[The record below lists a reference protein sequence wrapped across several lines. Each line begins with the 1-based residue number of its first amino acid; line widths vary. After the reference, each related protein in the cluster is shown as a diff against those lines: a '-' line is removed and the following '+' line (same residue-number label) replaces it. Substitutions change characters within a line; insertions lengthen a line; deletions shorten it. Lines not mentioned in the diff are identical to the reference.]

1 MKTTNR
7 LFFSILFLTFTGLI
21 HAAKSPEMN
30 FLSKLYKTFATERSS
45 NPQEKVYLQTDK
57 PYYNAGEDIWFK
69 GYLVNGTSHLP
80 NSLSRYIYVELI
92 NNSDSVISRVK
103 LRKDSLGFFG
113 NFKLK
118 PEIPA
123 GSYALRAYTYW
134 MQNAGED
141 FFFKKYIY
149 IGNSI
154 DDKVNSQINYGK
166 PSNGEVP
173 VTISFF
179 NSFHTPYKNRKVTIS
194 QNWKYNGRKTFSL
207 ITNNEGKISW
217 QLPIDSTDHSSKII
231 SISIAESDLKY
242 KTNFYVPEFSNDFDV
257 QFFPESGALLTD
269 NLQTIAFKAIGTNG
283 LSVDVAGKVFNNRNE
298 EVTEFTSTNKG
309 MGKFILETVT
319 GETYYALIKSDD
331 GVEKRFDLPAQQAKG
346 AAIHIGFNKNK
357 LLYEVVNHTDLP
369 TTSLFLL
376 VHSRGLILVAQPL
389 KNTEGHID
397 ESQLPSGIVSFS
409 VVDTLG
415 NTYCERLAFI
425 RNFNLPEVNMQPDK
439 PTYGKR
445 ELVNLDLN
453 VKSLL
458 NKPVT
463 GSYGISITDSKT
475 VKLDSLSDNILS
487 YMLLSSDIKGYIED
501 PASYFNDNFISTRE
515 KLDLLM
521 LTQGWRRFST
531 DNLVRGNIDHP
542 KFYMEAGQTLSGK
555 VLNIFNKPSV
565 KCDVSMLS
573 AYKSMFRMTKTDSVG
588 NYLID
593 GIEFP
598 DSTNFILKA
607 RKKKTFGDVEIIPD
621 ADIFPKADL
630 YFPVPKFD
638 TEMPP
643 KDYFMQSKE
652 KYYTEGGMR
661 VINLDEITV
670 TAQKK
675 STNDDSDDYY
685 AGMADTELKSTDLDK
700 YRDMNIMN
708 VFQTIPGIMVVG
720 DNISIRGSRDN
731 PMILV
736 DNIEIQ
742 DLDEI
747 RYLTTNDLDDISVFK
762 GPDAAIFGSRGGNG
776 VITITLKK
784 GVTLK
789 ASTPVS
795 VATITPLGYQKPTE
809 FYMPKYDVDSVRMSP
824 KADLRTTIYWN
835 PKLVP
840 DSTGT
845 IHVKFY
851 TADKSNNYS
860 VVLEGITNEG
870 EICRYVGILKREDK

>member
-1 MKTTNR
+1 MKISTR
-7 LFFSILFLTFTGLI
+7 LFLIIILLTFLNFVQ
-21 HAAKSPEMN
+21 AAKSPELN
-30 FLSKLYKTFATERSS
+30 FFQKLFKTFAIERSS

-69 GYLVNGTSHLP
+69 GFLVNGTTHLP

-92 NNSDSVISRVK
+92 NKSDSVINRVK

-123 GSYALRAYTYW
+123 GNYALRAYTYW
-134 MQNAGED
+134 MQNVGED
-141 FFFKKYIY
+141 FFFKKNIY

-154 DDKVNSQINYGK
+154 DDKVSSQINYGK
-166 PSNGEVP
+166 PLNGKVP
-173 VTISFF
+173 VSITFINASR
-179 NSFHTPYKNRKVTIS
+179 TPIYAKKIIIN

-207 ITNNEGKISW
+207 TTNNDGKISW
-217 QLPIDSTDHSSKII
+217 QMPIDSTDHSSKII

-242 KTNFYVPEFSNDFDV
+242 KTIFYVPEFSNDFDV
-257 QFFPESGALLTD
+257 QFFPESGTLLTD
-269 NLQTIAFKAIGTNG
+269 NLQTIAYKAIGTNG
-283 LSVDVAGKVFNNRNE
+283 LSIDVSGKVFNNKNE
-298 EVTEFTSTNKG
+298 EITEFTSTNKG
-309 MGKFILETVT
+309 MGKFILETVV

-331 GVEKRFDLPAQQAKG
+331 GIEKRFDLPAQQAKG

-369 TTSLFLL
+369 TTSLYLL
-376 VHSRGLILVAQPL
+376 VHSRGLILVVQPL

-409 VVDTLG
+409 VIDTLG

-425 RNFNLPEVNMQPDK
+425 RNFSLPEIKMQADK

-445 ELVNLDLN
+445 ELVSLDLN

-458 NKPVT
+458 DKPT
-463 GSYGISITDSKT
+463 NGLYAISITDSKT
-475 VKLDSLSDNILS
+475 VKLDSLNDNILS
-487 YMLLSSDIKGYIED
+487 YLLLTSDIKGYIED

-515 KLDLLM
+515 KLDILM
-521 LTQGWRRFST
+521 LTQGWRRYST
-531 DNLVRGNIDHP
+531 TSLVKGNNSHP

-555 VLNIFNKPSV
+555 VVNILNKPSV

-573 AYKSMFRMTKTDSVG
+573 GYKGMFKMTKTDSIG
-588 NYLID
+588 NYIID

-598 DSTNFILKA
+598 DSTSLILKA

-621 ADIFPKADL
+621 EDAFPEANIF
-630 YFPVPKFD
+630 FPTPKFD
-638 TEMPP
+638 SGLPP
-643 KDYFMQSKE
+643 KDYFDQSKM

-661 VINLDEITV
+661 VINLEGITV
-670 TAQKK
+670 TAKK
-675 STNDDSDDYY
+675 QDDESDREFYS
-685 AGMADTELKSTDLDK
+685 GMADTEITSENLASFQN
-700 YRDMNIMN
+700 MNLMTIL
-708 VFQTIPGIMVVG
+708 QTIPGILVQG
-720 DNISIRGSRDN
+720 DNISIRGSRNN
-731 PMILV
+731 PMILI
-736 DNIEIQ
+736 DGIETQ
-742 DLDEI
+742 DSDDI
-747 RYLTTNDLDDISVFK
+747 SYLTASEIDNISVFK
-762 GPDAAIFGSRGGNG
+762 GADAAIFGVRGGNG
-776 VITITLKK
+776 VIAITLKK
-784 GVTLK
+784 GVVLK

-795 VATITPLGYQKPTE
+795 IATITPLGYQKPSE
-809 FYMPKYDVDSVRMSP
+809 FYMPKYDVDSIRMSP

-835 PKLVP
+835 PKLAT

-845 IHVKFY
+845 IHVKFF
-851 TADKSNNYS
+851 TADKANNYS

-870 EICRYVGILKREDK
+870 EICRYLGILKREDK